1 MNSAEL
7 NTKYRFQKEKTFWLG
22 KEEEE
27 CVDMCTFGKKEKK
40 DCKLPCDRQEE
51 KEEQI

>member
-27 CVDMCTFGKKEKK
+27 CVDMCTFGKE
-40 DCKLPCDRQEE
+40 EE
-51 KEEQI
+51 KTASCLATGRKKTKNK